1 MSEGLAVNVFCIAV
15 VAANGIFVMY
25 RWAPRLFSP
34 YLQLACVGALAFSL
48 GNLATHLT
56 GASPSLYWWS
66 LVLLYA
72 GLFST
77 VCFWWVV
84 AALMAQNQGH
94 ELTLPRWVWR
104 DVPVATL
111 VFIWALVLSNPLHGL
126 FITPVPGERS
136 IYGPLWYGSALYCW
150 LLIGT
155 TVVFCSV
162 RAWKASFADDRSQML
177 VGALAMAAPTLLNLT
192 YTAAENPPEY
202 DPTIVGFALSTSL
215 FVFAVYRGQ
224 IYGAT
229 GVRLEDAIESDS
241 RPGILLDRHERLVHA
256 NRAAQVMFGL
266 PEQRV
271 PVRSTMVQHLLDRAG
286 HTVKASDLTRSDAVF
301 RLRDDPEYWLSIEQ
315 RPIRPGSVDIGA
327 AWFVRDESARVRADE
342 ALQAA
347 RKFESLG
354 LIAGG
359 VAHDFNNLLVSVVGN
374 AELAQIS
381 LRTDP
386 QATEELL
393 ARIATAGQRGA
404 ELARQLLTYA
414 GKTNVEPAP
423 VDLNESVREITSM
436 LRPSM
441 RSEVSIQMT
450 LADEPATAMADSG
463 QVTQVLLNLIVNAE
477 EALPDGGVITVRTGH
492 ANLSGETLRSKRFAD
507 EAVAGP
513 YVFAT
518 VADDG
523 PGMDE
528 ATLQRVFDPFFSTKS
543 VGRGLGLAA
552 TLGTIRS
559 HHGALDVRSA
569 PGQGTDI
576 TIFLPQAEQPVES
589 EPESSSQASRFTGR
603 TALLIEDDAAVS
615 QVHRMMLEVLGFS
628 VTAAPDGQTAL
639 GLHTEWDLVVADQT
653 MPGMSG
659 TAVANALRVQCPD
672 LPIILVSGY
681 AEPMIGDRPTGAR
694 FLTKPFSQADLA
706 DTIEQV
712 LNG

>member
-1 MSEGLAVNVFCIAV
+1 MSEALAVNVICIAV

-25 RWAPRLFSP
+25 RWTPRLLSP
-34 YLQLACVGALAFSL
+34 YLQLACLGALSFAL
-48 GNLATHLT
+48 GNLATHLA
-56 GASPSLYWWS
+56 GESPSLYWWS

-72 GLFST
+72 GLFSA

-94 ELTLPRWVWR
+94 SLMLPRWLWR
-104 DVPVATL
+104 DVPVAVL
-111 VFIWALVLSNPLHGL
+111 VVLWGLVLTNPLHGL

-136 IYGPLWYGSALYCW
+136 LYGPLWYGSAVYCW
-150 LLIGT
+150 LLIGA

-162 RAWKASFADDRSQML
+162 RAWKAHFPDDRSQML
-177 VGALAMAAPTLLNLT
+177 VGAMAMAAPTLLNLT
-192 YTAAENPPEY
+192 YTAAEHPPEY

-241 RPGILLDRHERLVHA
+241 RPGILLDRHERLIHA
-256 NRAAQVMFGL
+256 NRAAQAMFGL

-271 PVRSTMVQHLLDRAG
+271 PVRPLMVQRLLDRTG
-286 HTVKASDLTRSDAVF
+286 HHVQMSDLTRSDAVF
-301 RLRDDPEYWLSIEQ
+301 RLRDDPDYWLSIEQ
-315 RPIRPGSVDIGA
+315 RPVRPRSVEVGS

-359 VAHDFNNLLVSVVGN
+359 IAHDFNNLLVSVIGN

-386 QATEELL
+386 PAAEALL
-393 ARIATAGQRGA
+393 ARIASAGQRGA

-423 VDLNESVREITSM
+423 VDLNEAVLEITGM

-441 RSEVSIQMT
+441 RSEVHIETT
-450 LADEPATAMADSG
+450 LAERPAIAMADSG

-477 EALPDGGVITVRTGH
+477 EALPKGGVITVRTGQVS
-492 ANLSGETLRSKRFAD
+492 LSGEMLRSKRFSE
-507 EAVAGP
+507 EAVAGA
-513 YVFAT
+513 YAFAT

-576 TIFLPQAEQPVES
+576 TIFLPQAEQVVCATPDAD
-589 EPESSSQASRFTGR
+589 SQTARFAGR
-603 TALLIEDDAAVS
+603 TALLVEDDDAVS
-615 QVHRMMLEVLGFS
+615 QVHRMMLEGLGFS
-628 VTAAPDGQTAL
+628 VTAAPDGRTAL
-639 GLHTEWDLVVADQT
+639 SLNNTWDLVVADQT

-659 TAVANALRVQCPD
+659 TAVANVLRGQRPD
-672 LPIILVSGY
+672 LPIVLVSGY
-681 AEPMIGDRPTGAR
+681 AEPMVGDRPAGAR
-694 FLTKPFSQADLA
+694 FLTKPFSRAELA

-712 LNG
+712 LSG